1 MAVIIQR
8 RKIFSVVYQVE
19 ENDNI
24 VSKLE
29 AFFSMD
35 QALKRKNEIE
45 SKGKEIPITFS
56 LDMKIKDYLA
66 IYMQLCGTNLLSLN
80 SYDRY
85 NECIKN
91 YIEPIIKNDKLKK
104 VNTDYAHLFFEK
116 VKQSRVFDK
125 RIQEREPDKLISA
138 GTVEL
143 CYRVLKGAFEIAQ
156 QCKLYNL
163 NPFDIEVDYGYV
175 EKNHSDEW
183 TEEYITKIIDECTK
197 SKLFIILNLM
207 FGCHLCAKEA
217 LGLMWDNV
225 FIDDELYAK
234 NQCYLVLDKE
244 LVRVSKRSVHASNS
258 QGIIKLF
265 DSKKPNS
272 VSNLALMHRYSGNKN
287 VPIPLPVVKILR
299 QWKNVQDEHIQRYGK
314 KYVNNSLVIA
324 LRDGRPCEYRVIE
337 KEFDAIREELEL
349 PKIKLGQLK
358 NFSLNKDVMKDVYER
373 LVNELGLIQREVA
386 YKEVKKY
393 NKTVY
398 KIDSK
403 LLKDIDTGK
412 DESFDIFEIANI
424 LSKDP
429 ALAKELA
436 KLLQ

>member
-8 RKIFSVVYQVE
+8 RKVFSVVYQVK
-19 ENDNI
+19 ENDMV

-35 QALKRKNEIE
+35 QALKRKKEIE
-45 SKGKEIPITFS
+45 SEGKDIPITFT
-56 LDMKIKDYLA
+56 LDMKIKEYLK

-91 YIEPIIKNDKLKK
+91 YIEPIIKNDKMSK
-104 VNTDYAHLFFEK
+104 VDTAYAHDFFDK
-116 VKQSRVFDK
+116 VKQSRVYDK
-125 RIQEREPDKLISA
+125 RVQEREPDKLISA

-156 QCKLYNL
+156 QCNLYNL
-163 NPFDIEVDYGYV
+163 NPFAIEVDYGHIKK
-175 EKNHSDEW
+175 EHNDEW
-183 TEEYITKIIDECTK
+183 TEDYITKVIDECTK
-197 SKLFIILNLM
+197 SKLFICLNLM

-217 LGLMWDNV
+217 LGLMWNNV
-225 FIDDELYAK
+225 FIDDELYSK
-234 NQCYLVLDKE
+234 NQCYIVLDKE
-244 LVRVSKRSVHASNS
+244 LNRVSKRSVHDVNS

-265 DSKKPNS
+265 EAKKTNN
-272 VSNLALMHRYSGNKN
+272 VSNLALMHRYSGNRN
-287 VPIPLPVVKILR
+287 VAIPLPVVKILR
-299 QWKNVQDEHIQRYGK
+299 KWKKIQDEHIQRCGN
-314 KYVNNSLVIA
+314 KYMDNSLVIA
-324 LRDGRPCEYRVIE
+324 LRDGSPCEYRVIE
-337 KEFDAIREELEL
+337 KEFKALKQEM
-349 PKIKLGQLK
+349 KIPNLKLGQIK
-358 NFSLNKDVMKDVYER
+358 NFSLDKDIMNNVYHR
-373 LVNELGLIQREVA
+373 LVNELGLIEREVA

-393 NKTVY
+393 CKTAY

-403 LLKDIDTGK
+403 VLKDIDTGK

-429 ALAKELA
+429 ALAKELS